1 MRKVIILP
9 ILFILSCTS
18 RKSEAVTETPSK
30 ADSILEMSKGHF
42 DSAVVVSKKSDS
54 ATSKTI
60 YKIIK
65 EIGFLTNVVEKYK
78 QVEQLK
84 VQTLTSERIVYI
96 TDTVYIETKKNFW
109 GKEKVKTSV
118 KSDSSVEFSIDS
130 NITESIEIDTLQKK

>member
-1 MRKVIILP
+1 MV
-9 ILFILSCTS
+9 SCTS
-18 RKSEAVTETPSK
+18 KKPEAVTEEPSK
-30 ADSILEMSKGHF
+30 ADSILEISRDHF

-54 ATSKTI
+54 AASKTI

-84 VQTLTSERIVYI
+84 KQTLSSERIVYI

-130 NITESIEIDTLQKK
+130 NITESIEIDTLQKN